1 MVDHEA
7 VHAMWWQRPLVAG
20 CAVAAAVA
28 LAAAAMRARRWRSS
42 RGQLIALREALRL
55 RQALQNKLGLDI
67 GGTLAKIVLAVDPA
81 AAGEGT
87 AVREIVTWNDVTT
100 LKDELSF
107 TARSGGFAFAFIETP
122 TETLEETA
130 RAIAA
135 TVQYPANSAYREIIA
150 TGGGAVRFYDMFR
163 SVLQVER
170 TPLKELPI
178 SPISPLYLSMPPL
191 YLRPGRADAAQGAAG
206 CGGGAA
212 VPCGRGAGGG
222 ALHSLGRR
230 RGGGQPLP

>member
-1 MVDHEA
+1 MS
-7 VHAMWWQRPLVAG
+7 WQRPLVAG

-170 TPLKELPI
+170 MPLKELPI

-191 YLRPGRADAAQGAAG
+191 
-206 CGGGAA
+206 
-212 VPCGRGAGGG
+212 
-222 ALHSLGRR
+222 
-230 RGGGQPLP
+230 

>member
-1 MVDHEA
+1 
-7 VHAMWWQRPLVAG
+7 MWWQRPLVAG

-28 LAAAAMRARRWRSS
+28 LAAAATRARRWRSS

-107 TARSGGFAFAFIETP
+107 TARSGGFAFDNFETGLSLIP
-122 TETLEETA
+122 E
-130 RAIAA
+130 
-135 TVQYPANSAYREIIA
+135 PSAV
-150 TGGGAVRFYDMFR
+150 GLG
-163 SVLQVER
+163 VL
-170 TPLKELPI
+170 LLC
-178 SPISPLYLSMPPL
+178 
-191 YLRPGRADAAQGAAG
+191 AG
-206 CGGGAA
+206 SA
-212 VPCGRGAGGG
+212 
-222 ALHSLGRR
+222 RR
-230 RGGGQPLP
+230 RG